1 MGKTIYKGTEI
12 WTDERGNSRH
22 IDIVSKQFDAMDK
35 KGWRRAIIGDLMEVL
50 EQIGNKKIK
59 VMEFLIDNMNS
70 NNEINLSQREVEQA
84 TGISI
89 KTINET
95 FKALVTANFLKKIKR
110 RYVLNTQIISAFGS
124 GDKNR
129 MLCVEYGFDSN
140 FKQSE
145 TMEEK
150 LLKIQAQQE
159 QLKRDE
165 AFLKKILE
173 NKAS

>member
-1 MGKTIYKGTEI
+1 
-12 WTDERGNSRH
+12 
-22 IDIVSKQFDAMDK
+22 
-35 KGWRRAIIGDLMEVL
+35 
-50 EQIGNKKIK
+50 
-59 VMEFLIDNMNS
+59 MEFLIDNMNS